1 MQANVVLT
9 VSESKRLIARGV
21 RELSCVKRA
30 LRKGV
35 VVISTGTTNA
45 YVVEEILDKAIEK
58 PAYVTG
64 RTTPAKV
71 RQADYFPGK
80 RLHDVVLRDG
90 QIVEELDR
98 YSGAEQLNAGDVFI
112 KGANALNYDRKIAGV
127 TIGGPG
133 SGGTVGAVM
142 GPIISRRATLVIPIG
157 LEKLVAHDILEMVS
171 VLSEGDELA
180 NHVPTLY
187 PLTGTIVTEIEALE
201 MLFPGLRV
209 LHVASGGVL
218 GAEAGVRLLL
228 CGDSEM
234 VDRAIKLVESIQG
247 EPPFLPMVHE

>member
-1 MQANVVLT
+1 LQANVVLT
-9 VSESKRLIARGV
+9 VSESKRLIAKGV
-21 RELSCVKRA
+21 AALPCVKRA
-30 LRKGV
+30 LQKGL

-45 YVVEEILDKAIEK
+45 YVLEEILGKTIEK
-58 PAYVTG
+58 AAYVTG
-64 RTTPAKV
+64 RTTPANV
-71 RQADYFPGK
+71 RQSDYFPKK

-90 QIVEELDR
+90 KIVEELDR
-98 YSGAEQLNAGDVFI
+98 YSGANELKAGDVFI

-142 GPIISRRATLVIPIG
+142 GPIISRRATLVIPVG
-157 LEKLVAHDILEMVS
+157 LEKLIAHDIIEIVN

-187 PLTGTIVTEIEALE
+187 PVTGTIVTEIEALE
-201 MLFPGLRV
+201 TLFPGLRV

-228 CGDSEM
+228 CGDSE
-234 VDRAIKLVESIQG
+234 VVASALKLVESIQG
-247 EPPFLPMVHE
+247 EPPFLPYEK